1 MILYTRPFMHSPTHG
16 QQRQRRSRVA
26 SVMDMTFLVND
37 AHPQQQAV
45 SDSPDSPASSAS
57 PVCLQQH
64 ARSRPQAQPPPPCIQ
79 DAQHAHAHA
88 SPGASIP
95 AAPTA
100 PAAAAAAVA
109 TRHTPPLQSRS
120 LYPDDDDKASAH
132 SALLLHHY
140 PPTSTLEWE
149 DALKHHQAPLTPLP
163 SPKPNWTADDM
174 NSLDKEL
181 NPLDGPVDTMGRIK
195 TKRKRAT
202 PEQLLVLN
210 RVFGQTFFPST
221 ELRHRLAEQLGMTP
235 RAVQIWFQNKRQ
247 NWRARQGHS
256 YPPPTATS
264 FSVLNPIDFEQGNA
278 PDARRFARARSKSSV
293 SPTGYDAPSHCDMYD
308 PVGSCTAA
316 LAAWAPL
323 RVDPRDPLFQN
334 PDYHAFPRRHSA
346 GTWPRNMPL
355 SPQLRAHPYVPD
367 PSQNLRTRTWSAP
380 DLRMAAQQH
389 VISPPP
395 TMQAVPAPPALVLQ
409 QQQQQQHLTGQHEQ
423 QHASPPRHAALCSP
437 SGGYKRREEYWMR

>member
-1 MILYTRPFMHSPTHG
+1 
-16 QQRQRRSRVA
+16 
-26 SVMDMTFLVND
+26 MDMTFLVND
-37 AHPQQQAV
+37 NHPPPPE
-45 SDSPDSPASSAS
+45 SSLCSPASSAS
-57 PVCLQQH
+57 SFAQH
-64 ARSRPQAQPPPPCIQ
+64 ARSRPQAQPPPPIHDCQ
-79 DAQHAHAHA
+79 DANAA
-88 SPGASIP
+88 SSHSAS
-95 AAPTA
+95 TS
-100 PAAAAAAVA
+100 A
-109 TRHTPPLQSRS
+109 TRHTPPLQQQQPPPPPRPAANANAPH
-120 LYPDDDDKASAH
+120 LTLHTP
-132 SALLLHHY
+132 LLHHY
-140 PPTSTLEWE
+140 PPTTVEWQ
-149 DALKHHQAPLTPLP
+149 DVLKHHHQAPLTPLP

-264 FSVLNPIDFEQGNA
+264 FSVLNPIDFEQGNT

-293 SPTGYDAPSHCDMYD
+293 SPTGYDAPSRYDMYD

-323 RVDPRDPLFQN
+323 GVDPRDPLFHSPN
-334 PDYHAFPRRHSA
+334 YHAVPRRHSA

-395 TMQAVPAPPALVLQ
+395 TMHALPAPPALVLHQ
-409 QQQQQQHLTGQHEQ
+409 QQQQQQHATSLQEQ
-423 QHASPPRHAALCSP
+423 QHPSPPRHPALCST
-437 SGGYKRREEYWMR
+437 SAGYKRREEYWTR